1 MNPIRDQLVWNRLLA
16 IVEEQAQT
24 LMRTAFSTVVRE
36 AGDLS
41 AGVFDTTG
49 AMLAQAVTGTPGHV
63 NAMAASV
70 GKFLTRHPIETLQPG
85 DVLVTNNPWDGTG
98 HLNDFTVVTP
108 IFLAA
113 GKCPGGEGILPSH
126 APQGAVLERGRP
138 ALPGARPGAVS
149 SEGGRLALPGARQG
163 AVSLPE
169 EAPARP
175 VALFAATSHIADVG
189 GLGFGPD
196 GSEIFEEGLHVPIM
210 PLFERGEINATLMR
224 LIAAN
229 VRDPMVAE
237 GDLYSLTACNRS
249 GGEQLLK
256 TMDEFGLTELD
267 TVGQRIIETSRRA
280 MAEEIRQVPDGR
292 YRHSM
297 TVDGYNSPITVVCCL
312 TVDGDSIDIDFDG
325 TSPVSPH
332 GINVPLNYTEA
343 YASFGVRCVVGNDI
357 PNNAGSLEAITVRA
371 PAGCILNAEFPAA
384 VSARHALGQMLPDVI
399 LGCLE
404 QALPG
409 ATPAEGASCIWNPVL
424 RSASGVSGNFAG
436 TAFVINPIFNGGT
449 GARPAKDGL
458 STTAFPSGV
467 RTTPT
472 EVNEVSAPLIIRRR
486 EYLPDTGGAG
496 EFRGGL
502 GQVVEIEHAEGAP
515 FVISKMFDRI
525 DHPARGRRGGESGQ
539 PGRVFLRQADG
550 TEHPL
555 RGKGRDTV
563 PVGAT
568 LVMET
573 PGGGGIGNPTQRDHT
588 SNAADEKAG
597 LVSAP
602 LASLPP

>member
-41 AGVFDTTG
+41 AGVFNTQG

-63 NAMAASV
+63 NAMARSV
-70 GKFLTRHPIETLQPG
+70 GKFLAHHPVATLHPG

-108 IFLAA
+108 IF
-113 GKCPGGEGILPSH
+113 
-126 APQGAVLERGRP
+126 APEH
-138 ALPGARPGAVS
+138 
-149 SEGGRLALPGARQG
+149 E
-163 AVSLPE
+163 
-169 EAPARP
+169 ARP

-196 GSEIFEEGLHVPIM
+196 GREIYEEGLHVPIM

-237 GDLYSLTACNRS
+237 GDLYSLATCNRT
-249 GGEQLLK
+249 GGQQLLK
-256 TMDEFGLTELD
+256 ALAEFELEELD
-267 TVGQRIIETSRRA
+267 TVGQRIIDTSRRA
-280 MAEEIRQVPDGR
+280 MAAEISRVPDGR
-292 YRHSM
+292 YRHTM
-297 TVDGYNSPITVVCCL
+297 TVDGYDSPITVACCL
-312 TVDGDSIDIDFDG
+312 TVDGDAIDIDFDG
-325 TSPVSPH
+325 TSPTSPR

-409 ATPAEGASCIWNPVL
+409 SAPAEGASCIWNPVL
-424 RSASGVSGNFAG
+424 RSASGAQGNFASR
-436 TAFVINPIFNGGT
+436 AFVINPIFNGGT
-449 GARPAKDGL
+449 GARPTQDGL

-486 EYLPDTGGAG
+486 EYLPDTGGSG
-496 EFRGGL
+496 EYRGGL
-502 GQVVEIEHAEGAP
+502 GQVIEIEHAEGAP

-525 DHPARGRRGGESGQ
+525 EHAAQGRRGGAAGK
-539 PGRVFLRQADG
+539 PGRVFLRLADG
-550 TEHPL
+550 TEQSL

-563 PVGAT
+563 PAGAI

-573 PGGGGIGNPTQRDHT
+573 PGGGGIGDAHDRDPASVRT
-588 SNAADEKAG
+588 DMAAG
-597 LVSAP
+597 LTTPSE
-602 LASLPP
+602 